1 MIRIFILFISFITNS
16 FCVSN
21 ESNLEFVSSNPK
33 IEDLKIVKSYPFEEG
48 QNISKISPKPSK
60 KPIFYTQNEL
70 KYMEELRQISMEE
83 FDEADEKK
91 NKQTQE
97 VEVEQKEI
105 EQKKHDY
112 KIPDKIIEKAQNI
125 EKEEKKVYKNIEKPQ
140 IKEQKNINPFYDIS
154 EYEEMIIEVDS
165 STNIMTIKAKIEDQI
180 NVKKTFKVSTGKIG
194 IQRPLGDG
202 KITKVSLNPI
212 WYPTGDTIKTFKKK
226 GIFLPSVVLPNDKYN
241 YMGAAK
247 INLTH
252 EVNGKNTFRIH
263 GTLNE
268 KTIGTNE
275 SSGCIRMKNNE
286 VTQLATLIN
295 DFAKLKSINEIKV
308 ILK

>member
-48 QNISKISPKPSK
+48 QNISKIPPKPSK
-60 KPIFYTQNEL
+60 KPIVYTQNEL

>member
-1 MIRIFILFISFITNS
+1 MIKTFILFILFITNS

-21 ESNLEFVSSNPK
+21 ESDLEFISSNPK

-48 QNISKISPKPSK
+48 QNISKIPPKPSK
-60 KPIFYTQNEL
+60 KPIVYTQNEL

-91 NKQTQE
+91 NKQTQ
-97 VEVEQKEI
+97 EVEQKEI

-140 IKEQKNINPFYDIS
+140 IKEQKNINPFSDIS
-154 EYEEMIIEVDS
+154 EYEEIIIEVDS
-165 STNIMTIKAKIEDQI
+165 STNIMTIKAKIENQI
-180 NVKKTFKVSTGKIG
+180 NAKKTFKVSTGKIG

-202 KITKVSLNPI
+202 KITKVSLNPV
-212 WYPTGDTIKTFKKK
+212 WYPTEDTIRTFKKK
-226 GIFLPSVVLPNDKYN
+226 GIFLPSFVLPNDKYN

-252 EVNGKNTFRIH
+252 EVNGKSTFRIH